1 MLEKFLVLLERFVVA
16 HELIAAN
23 SSKTPAITVVPLS
36 EGTVAELKRTSG
48 KLTGGALEAGPKEP
62 PVEGENVIDT
72 PAAEEKPKRKKA
84 AKPAP
89 EPEADD
95 LADEPEPE
103 EKKPVKKEVDLT
115 PLRDEIKQIAKHI
128 AAGESDK
135 CADLFDELLEDY
147 GVRTV
152 TKLSD
157 DDVVKFHTDAKALV
171 VKYYDVEE
179 D

>member
-1 MLEKFLVLLERFVVA
+1 MLDKFLVLLERFVVA
-16 HELIAAN
+16 HELLAISTRDLAHNKTNAEIAQHA
-23 SSKTPAITVVPLS
+23 A
-36 EGTVAELKRTSG
+36 VAELT
-48 KLTGGALEAGPKEP
+48 KETP
-62 PVEGENVIDT
+62 AEVEQ

-95 LADEPEPE
+95 LADEPAPE
-103 EKKPVKKEVDLT
+103 EKKPAKKEVDLT

-157 DDVVKFHTDAKALV
+157 EDVVKFHTDAKTLV
-171 VKYYDVEE
+171 AKYYDVEE

>member
-1 MLEKFLVLLERFVVA
+1 MLETFIKLLERFVVA

-23 SSKTPAITVVPLS
+23 SARVTVTETMGNLS
-36 EGTVAELKRTSG
+36 VSRT
-48 KLTGGALEAGPKEP
+48 EPKEL
-62 PVEGENVIDT
+62 PVEGESVIDT
-72 PAAEEKPKRKKA
+72 PAAEEKPKRTRGESIKVAAEATKKKA
-84 AKPAP
+84 TKPAP

-95 LADEPEPE
+95 LADEE
-103 EKKPVKKEVDLT
+103 EKKPAKKEVDLT

-135 CADLFDELLEDY
+135 CADLFDELLEEY

-157 DDVVKFHTDAKALV
+157 DDVVKFHTDAKTLV
-171 VKYYDVEE
+171 AKYYDVEE

>member
-23 SSKTPAITVVPLS
+23 SAKSKSVGELTVDV
-36 EGTVAELKRTSG
+36 TT
-48 KLTGGALEAGPKEP
+48 TGLEAVNTSLEEAKKEL
-62 PVEGENVIDT
+62 EQS
-72 PAAEEKPKRKKA
+72 AAEEKPKRKKP

-95 LADEPEPE
+95 LADDLADNEPE
-103 EKKPVKKEVDLT
+103 EKKPAKKEVDLT

-157 DDVVKFHTDAKALV
+157 EDVVKFHTDAKTLV
-171 VKYYDVEE
+171 AKYYDVEE

>member
-23 SSKTPAITVVPLS
+23 SARVTVT
-36 EGTVAELKRTSG
+36 ETVGDVSVSRT
-48 KLTGGALEAGPKEP
+48 EPKEL
-62 PVEGENVIDT
+62 PVEGESVIDT

-89 EPEADD
+89 EPEAYD
-95 LADEPEPE
+95 LADDEPEPE
-103 EKKPVKKEVDLT
+103 EKKPAKKEVDLT

-135 CADLFDELLEDY
+135 CADLFDELLEEY

-157 DDVVKFHTDAKALV
+157 EDVVKFHTDAKTLV
-171 VKYYDVEE
+171 AKYYEVEE

>member
-16 HELIAAN
+16 HELIA
-23 SSKTPAITVVPLS
+23 KTNAERGVLIQGHFEAPL
-36 EGTVAELKRTSG
+36 AKQKEL
-48 KLTGGALEAGPKEP
+48 

-72 PAAEEKPKRKKA
+72 PAVEAKPKRTRGESLKVAAEATKKKV

-95 LADEPEPE
+95 LADDEPE
-103 EKKPVKKEVDLT
+103 EKKPAKKEVDLT

-152 TKLSD
+152 TKLPD
-157 DDVVKFHTDAKALV
+157 EDVVKFHTEAKTLV
-171 VKYYDVEE
+171 AKYYDVEE

>member
-16 HELIAAN
+16 HELIAISARDLAHN
-23 SSKTPAITVVPLS
+23 KTDAEIAQHS
-36 EGTVAELKRTSG
+36 AVAELV
-48 KLTGGALEAGPKEP
+48 KETQAEVVAQP
-62 PVEGENVIDT
+62 ADGE
-72 PAAEEKPKRKKA
+72 KQKRKKA

-95 LADEPEPE
+95 LADDEPE
-103 EKKPVKKEVDLT
+103 EKKPARKEVDLT

-135 CADLFDELLEDY
+135 CADLFDELLEEY

-157 DDVVKFHTDAKALV
+157 EDVVKFHTDAKTLV
-171 VKYYDVEE
+171 AKYYDVEE

>member
-23 SSKTPAITVVPLS
+23 SAKAPAITVVPLW
-36 EGTVAELKRTSG
+36 EETVAELKRTSG
-48 KLTGGALEAGPKEP
+48 KSTGGALEVGPKEL
-62 PVEGENVIDT
+62 PVEGESVIDT
-72 PAAEEKPKRKKA
+72 PAAEEKTKRKKA

-89 EPEADD
+89 GPEADNP
-95 LADEPEPE
+95 ADNEPE
-103 EKKPVKKEVDLT
+103 EKKPAKKEIDLT

-128 AAGESDK
+128 AAGESDE

-157 DDVVKFHTDAKALV
+157 EDVVKFHTDAKTLV
-171 VKYYDVEE
+171 AKYYDVEE

>member
-1 MLEKFLVLLERFVVA
+1 MLDKFLVLLERFVVA

-23 SSKTPAITVVPLS
+23 SAKSKSVGELTIDMTTTGLEVVN
-36 EGTVAELKRTSG
+36 T
-48 KLTGGALEAGPKEP
+48 ALEEVKKEL
-62 PVEGENVIDT
+62 EQ
-72 PAAEEKPKRKKA
+72 PAAEEKPKRTRGESIKVAAEATKKKA
-84 AKPAP
+84 DKPAP

-95 LADEPEPE
+95 PADEPE
-103 EKKPVKKEVDLT
+103 EKTPAKKEVDLT

-157 DDVVKFHTDAKALV
+157 EDVVKFHTDAKTLV
-171 VKYYDVEE
+171 AKYYDVEE

>member
-16 HELIAAN
+16 HELLAISTRDLAHNKTNAEIAQHA
-23 SSKTPAITVVPLS
+23 A
-36 EGTVAELKRTSG
+36 VAELT
-48 KLTGGALEAGPKEP
+48 KETP
-62 PVEGENVIDT
+62 AEVEQT
-72 PAAEEKPKRKKA
+72 AAEEKPKRKKA

-95 LADEPEPE
+95 LADDEPE
-103 EKKPVKKEVDLT
+103 EKKPAKKEVDLT

-157 DDVVKFHTDAKALV
+157 EDVVKFHADAKTLV
-171 VKYYDVEE
+171 AKYYDVTEE

>member
-1 MLEKFLVLLERFVVA
+1 MLDKFLVLLERFVAA
-16 HELIAAN
+16 HELLAVSTRDLAHNKTDAEIAKHA
-23 SSKTPAITVVPLS
+23 A
-36 EGTVAELKRTSG
+36 VAELS
-48 KLTGGALEAGPKEP
+48 KETQAEV
-62 PVEGENVIDT
+62 VEQ

-84 AKPAP
+84 AKRAP

-95 LADEPEPE
+95 LADDEPE
-103 EKKPVKKEVDLT
+103 EKKPAKKEVDLT
-115 PLRDEIKQIAKHI
+115 SLRDEIKQIAKHI

-135 CADLFDELLEDY
+135 CADLFDELLEEY

-157 DDVVKFHTDAKALV
+157 EDVVKFHTDAKTLV
-171 VKYYDVEE
+171 AKYYDVEE